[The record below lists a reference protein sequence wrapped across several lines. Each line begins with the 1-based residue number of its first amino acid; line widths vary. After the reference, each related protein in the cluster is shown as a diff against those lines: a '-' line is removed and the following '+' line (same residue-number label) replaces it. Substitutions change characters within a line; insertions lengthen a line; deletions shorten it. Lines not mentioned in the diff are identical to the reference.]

1 MPDTAGDG
9 MDSFDRDFYSQLD
22 KQGIVF
28 DERYNSSAIVNAFG
42 GRYYEPSP
50 DREVYVG
57 LTIGAGV
64 R

>member
-1 MPDTAGDG
+1 M
-9 MDSFDRDFYSQLD
+9 
-22 KQGIVF
+22 F
-28 DERYNSSAIVNAFG
+28 DERYNSSAIVQAFG

-57 LTIGAGV
+57 ITFGGGI